1 MWGLVAL
8 RLADEEFLP
17 FNYLSYA
24 HELQVCPELICNH
37 EALILNCIHVHFCLA
52 FPFNSKVKAIH
63 LLSDHREVQKS

>member
-24 HELQVCPELICNH
+24 HELQVCPELRYNH
-37 EALILNCIHVHFCLA
+37 EALILNCIHACA
-52 FPFNSKVKAIH
+52 FLFSKVKAMH